1 MFYLGPTEDY
11 SLGESLWYSS
21 EKQLPRGK
29 GGVRINSFCWEEKIK
44 HVIKDRMITADHKEQ
59 KSQFN
64 DASAFLCLGRYK
76 SLGSLKLFFRHAS

>member
-1 MFYLGPTEDY
+1 
-11 SLGESLWYSS
+11 
-21 EKQLPRGK
+21 
-29 GGVRINSFCWEEKIK
+29 
-44 HVIKDRMITADHKEQ
+44 MITADHKEQ